1 VSSSHVREAGCE
13 TFLGTRVLFRSGP
26 PTKSTSPEHS
36 KMLQMEKKCI
46 RVVVIFA
53 SNDDERRRQRT
64 MERDDD
70 DGFGSG
76 FGSGDA
82 SSSSS
87 VVNLGD
93 GFDDAFDDEAASTT
107 SADRC
112 VQPSPRHQLQLEH
125 HRVRCDA
132 DALLD
137 VAWRIAVRT
146 TVTEERFLSSAS
158 FTSLEEVFE
167 RVDAVAETLALEA
180 LGRRLGDG
188 CAGESPA
195 PLRLVS
201 PGRDDDDRGGDE
213 ENFRRRLRDAILDAK
228 DAKELALES
237 LAFGDFE
244 EARERM
250 LRWRALCDEAAPA
263 RAFALLAATTFGTEK
278 VLVEGSQRGGTVRVA
293 SASCIDELDAY
304 ASRKR
309 QRREALREL
318 THLSTDEQPNDVQAA
333 ARRGRVT
340 KSPLGSPSRASTWR
354 DTAVKI
360 AVTERIGQENESPR
374 GV

>member
-1 VSSSHVREAGCE
+1 
-13 TFLGTRVLFRSGP
+13 
-26 PTKSTSPEHS
+26 
-36 KMLQMEKKCI
+36 M
-46 RVVVIFA
+46 
-53 SNDDERRRQRT
+53 
-64 MERDDD
+64 
-70 DGFGSG
+70 
-76 FGSGDA
+76 

-87 VVNLGD
+87 SPVVSLGD
-93 GFDDAFDDEAASTT
+93 GFDDAFER

-112 VQPSPRHQLQLEH
+112 VQLSPRHHAEQHRH
-125 HRVRCDA
+125 HHDVRCDPE
-132 DALLD
+132 ALLD
-137 VAWRIAVRT
+137 VAWRMAVQT
-146 TVTEERFLSSAS
+146 TVTEENASTVSSV
-158 FTSLEEVFE
+158 EEIFE

-180 LGRRLGDG
+180 LGRRLGGG

-201 PGRDDDDRGGDE
+201 PERDDDDHGGDE
-213 ENFRRRLRDAILDAK
+213 ENVRRRCRDAILDAK

-250 LRWRALCDEAAPA
+250 LRWRALRDAAAPA

-278 VLVEGSQRGGTVRVA
+278 VLVEGSQRGGTIRVA
-293 SASCIDELDAY
+293 SASCIDELDEY

-318 THLSTDEQPNDVQAA
+318 TTQSVDEQPNGQAA
-333 ARRGRVT
+333 SRRGRAT
-340 KSPLGSPSRASTWR
+340 RSPLGSPSRASTWR

-360 AVTERIGQENESPR
+360 VVTERIGQENESPR